1 MAVMMLRTGDDNINV
16 GDIYIF
22 YHVIWLARLV
32 QRLTSLSEEA
42 MLLFPGK

>member
-1 MAVMMLRTGDDNINV
+1 MLRTDDDNVNV
-16 GDIYIF
+16 GDKHIF
-22 YHVIWLARLV
+22 HHVIWLARLV